1 MKPAAP
7 RPPGTVSGSASVS
20 AKAVAVPMAAPP
32 AAASVSKPPAVAVT
46 STLFEW
52 VKVAMFDLSRGLTT
66 PIVLH
71 PLIETTRR
79 CSSCT
84 NGSAAEEEEE
94 EEQQQQQQQQQLVR
108 VRIEAEAADG
118 PGDVGGAGRGA
129 EGCQV
134 CCQSHGEGHLHGAAA
149 GNLARSAHFCHKSAI

>member
-134 CCQSHGEGHLHGAAA
+134 CCQKPRRRPSS
-149 GNLARSAHFCHKSAI
+149 RSSSGKLGTICSFLP